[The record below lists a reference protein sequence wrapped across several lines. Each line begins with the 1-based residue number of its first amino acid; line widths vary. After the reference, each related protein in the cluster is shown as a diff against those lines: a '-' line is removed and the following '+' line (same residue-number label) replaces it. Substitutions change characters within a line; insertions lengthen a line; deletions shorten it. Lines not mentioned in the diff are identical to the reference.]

1 MAQQALSATS
11 TLQRILSIAVVIV
24 FVMTAFDS
32 AYGQSVISGKGRVVS
47 VRSFNLKQGVDSS
60 EFEQHIKKELNPSLE
75 AILPGL
81 QIFIAKGNRGKRPL
95 GNYAYIIIYDSYNSR
110 DQLFPLT
117 GLAPDIKAIV
127 QKAHKGIEATAN
139 KYIEGG
145 FHWWMKLESYRD
157 YAEIR

>member
-1 MAQQALSATS
+1 MALQVSPATI
-11 TLQRILSIAVVIV
+11 TLQKRISIIV
-24 FVMTAFDS
+24 LLVFTVAFFNPVC
-32 AYGQSVISGKGRVVS
+32 GQSVISGKGRVVH
-47 VRSFNLKQGVDSS
+47 VRSFDLKPGVDTL
-60 EFEQHIKKELNPSLE
+60 EFEQHIKRELNPSLE

-81 QIFIAKGNRGKRPL
+81 EIFIAKGNRGKRPI

-110 DQLFPLT
+110 DKLFPHT
-117 GLAPDIKAIV
+117 GLAPDILAIV

-145 FHWWMKLESYRD
+145 YQWWMKLESYKD

>member
-1 MAQQALSATS
+1 MAQQLLSATA
-11 TLQRILSIAVVIV
+11 TLQTRITVAVILVLTILSLSS
-24 FVMTAFDS
+24 T
-32 AYGQSVISGKGRVVS
+32 YGQSVISGKGRVVS
-47 VRSFNLKQGVDSS
+47 VRSFNLKPGVDSL

-81 QIFIAKGNRGKRPL
+81 QIFIAKGNRGKRPI

-110 DQLFPLT
+110 DKLFPLT
-117 GLAPDIKAIV
+117 GLAPDISAIV
-127 QKAHKGIEATAN
+127 KKAHKGIEATAN

-145 FHWWMKLESYRD
+145 FQWWMKLESYKD